1 MATLTIL
8 GAGEAFDPNIPNTS
22 LLYEGAKNVLIDCGF
37 AAAQAYWRR
46 GFDQNYLDA
55 IFLTHHHADHT
66 FGLPALLLVMQLA
79 PQNRT
84 KPLTIIGTPNTKD
97 YVTRMMDIAYTP
109 GMKRLTFEANFIECA
124 PGDAVNLNPIT
135 IKTALPDHGISVLS
149 TRWEVNGVSQF
160 AYSGDGKATP
170 ASRALFKDSN
180 VLVHE
185 CYALPGHEGAV
196 HTDVQ
201 TVLQLAADAK
211 ISTLILVHVAASQ
224 RQHVAEFVRTQ
235 KIFSG
240 RVLMPESGL
249 VLQVG

>member
-1 MATLTIL
+1 MSTLTIL

-37 AAAQAYWRR
+37 AAAQAYWRC

-55 IFLTHHHADHT
+55 ILLTHHHADHT

-97 YVTRMMDIAYTP
+97 YVTQMMDIAYTP
-109 GMKRLTFEANFIECA
+109 GMKRLTFEVNFIECD

-135 IKTALPDHGISVLS
+135 IQTALPDHGIPVLS

-160 AYSGDGKATP
+160 AYSGDGKVTP
-170 ASRALFKDSN
+170 ASRALFKEAN

-185 CYALPGHEGAV
+185 CYALPGREGAV

-201 TVLQLAADAK
+201 TVLQLAADSK
-211 ISTLILVHVAASQ
+211 ISTLVLVHVAASQ
-224 RQHVAEFVRTQ
+224 RQLVAEFVRAQ
-235 KIFSG
+235 KIFEG
-240 RVLMPESGL
+240 RVMMPEGGL
-249 VLQVG
+249 VMLV